1 MSESLHILILE
12 DNPADAELVQF
23 ELQEAGIDFT
33 SKVVM
38 TEKEYVQAIQDHCP
52 DLILSDYDLPKYNGA
67 LALAEANRRC
77 PDTPFILVT
86 GAVSEDR
93 AIEILTQG
101 AKDYVLKSRI
111 QQRLAPAVRRAL
123 AEATERGAR
132 KQAEDELK
140 EAHKTLEEK
149 VRIRTADLEFEMA
162 IRKKTEEA
170 LRKTLERAAWL
181 ARFPEENPN
190 PVIRASAEG
199 KVIYCNPAS
208 IKDLAWACSLGDP
221 LPEPLRMLVTQ
232 AMASRKELH
241 RELQLGAL
249 VYAVTLVPF
258 PEESYIN
265 IYGREITKRK
275 QAEELLRRS
284 EERLKR
290 SQEIAHLGSWELD
303 LADKPLL
310 IWSDETYRIFGL
322 EPQEFAASYE
332 AFLECVHPDDRQAV
346 DAAYSRSIRENR
358 DTYEIEHRVIRRNTG
373 EIRFVRERCHHYRD
387 ESNRIIRSGGMVQDI
402 TDLCRAEE
410 ALRESEARVRLKL
423 QSILSPEG
431 DIGDLELADIIDVAA
446 IRSLMTDFYDL
457 VRIPMSI
464 IDLKGRVIVGVGW
477 QEICTKFHRIHPET
491 CSYCLESDT
500 ELSSGVSPG
509 EAKLYKCKNNMWDIA
524 TPIHVGGKHVG
535 NVFSGQFFFEDEQ
548 IDYNLFRS
556 QAACFGFDEA
566 DYLAALEKVPR
577 LGREEIKTGMDF
589 FMKFADLISQLSYA
603 NIKLARSVSERDTLM
618 ASLAATN
625 EALETRS
632 EQLAATNRELESFSY
647 SVSHDLRTPLRA
659 IDGYSRMI
667 LRKHADRFDEDA
679 HGKFNVIMDNT
690 RMMNQ
695 IIDDLLAFS
704 RLGQTRLSVA
714 KLDMGIMIRE
724 VWDEMQAA
732 NPERNLKLT
741 IGAIPTAAGDRGL
754 IRQVLVNLFS
764 NAVKFTRQSPE
775 ALIEVGGHLKDSECI
790 YTVRDNGAGFDMQ
803 YHDKMFGVFQRLHSA
818 QDFEGTGVGLAIVQR
833 IIHRH
838 GGRVWAEGEVGKG
851 ATFYFTLPNRPE

>member
-1 MSESLHILILE
+1 
-12 DNPADAELVQF
+12 
-23 ELQEAGIDFT
+23 
-33 SKVVM
+33 
-38 TEKEYVQAIQDHCP
+38 
-52 DLILSDYDLPKYNGA
+52 
-67 LALAEANRRC
+67 
-77 PDTPFILVT
+77 
-86 GAVSEDR
+86 
-93 AIEILTQG
+93 
-101 AKDYVLKSRI
+101 
-111 QQRLAPAVRRAL
+111 L

-190 PVIRASAEG
+190 PVLRASAEG

-232 AMASRKELH
+232 AMVSRKELH
-241 RELQLGAL
+241 REVQLGAFI
-249 VYAVTLVPF
+249 YAVTLVPF

-303 LADKPLL
+303 LTAKPPL

-346 DAAYSRSIRENR
+346 NAAYSGSIRENR

-387 ESNRIIRSGGMVQDI
+387 ESNRIIRSVGMVQDI
-402 TDLCRAEE
+402 TDLCRTEE

-446 IRSLMTDFYDL
+446 IRSLITDFYDL
-457 VRIPMSI
+457 VHIPMSI

-477 QEICTKFHRIHPET
+477 QEICTKFHRIHPEMA
-491 CSYCLESDT
+491 SHCLESDT

-509 EAKLYKCKNNMWDIA
+509 ESKLYKCKNNMWDIA
-524 TPIHVGGKHVG
+524 TPVFVGGKHVG

-577 LGREEIKTGMDF
+577 LDREEIKTGMDF

-647 SVSHDLRTPLRA
+647 SVSHDLRAPLRA

-667 LRKHADRFDEDA
+667 LRKHADKFDEDA

-714 KLDMGIMIRE
+714 KLDMGVMIRE
-724 VWDEMQAA
+724 VWEEMRAA
-732 NPERNLKLT
+732 NPERNLKLA
-741 IGAIPTAAGDRGL
+741 IG
-754 IRQVLVNLFS
+754 
-764 NAVKFTRQSPE
+764 
-775 ALIEVGGHLKDSECI
+775 
-790 YTVRDNGAGFDMQ
+790 
-803 YHDKMFGVFQRLHSA
+803 
-818 QDFEGTGVGLAIVQR
+818 
-833 IIHRH
+833 
-838 GGRVWAEGEVGKG
+838 
-851 ATFYFTLPNRPE
+851 